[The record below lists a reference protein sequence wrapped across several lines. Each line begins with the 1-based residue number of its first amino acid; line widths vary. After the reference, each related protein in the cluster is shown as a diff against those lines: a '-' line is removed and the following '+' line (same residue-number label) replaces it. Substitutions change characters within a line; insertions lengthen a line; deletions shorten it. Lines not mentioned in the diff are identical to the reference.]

1 MNTYITAATVRE
13 LREKRGLTQAQL
25 AEMLHISDKTVSK
38 WETGKGL
45 PDISLVEPLAQA
57 LGVSVIELMQ
67 GERVQNRN
75 VSGNMLR
82 CRFYVC
88 PICGNVIHTLGEALI
103 SCCGVTLPPLSA
115 EDCDSEHGIDMQ
127 SVEDEQFVTL
137 SHPMTKEHYISF
149 VACVTADRCQIVKL
163 YPEGE
168 AQTRLPVRRFGM
180 LYAYCNRHGLFR
192 KKLG

>member
-1 MNTYITAATVRE
+1 MDTYITGAVVRE

-38 WETGKGL
+38 WETAKGL

-67 GERVQNRN
+67 GERITNRN
-75 VSGNMLR
+75 LSGNMQR

-88 PICGNVIHTLGEALI
+88 PICGNIVHTLGEAVI
-103 SCCGVTLPPLSA
+103 SCCGVTLPPLVA
-115 EDCDSEHGIDMQ
+115 EECDGEHLIEMQ
-127 SVEDEQFVTL
+127 SVEDEKFVTL
-137 SHPMTKEHYISF
+137 SHPMTKGHYISF
-149 VACVTADRCQIVKL
+149 LAYVTPDRCQIVKL

-168 AQTRLPVRRFGM
+168 AQARLPVRRLGTV
-180 LYAYCNRHGLFR
+180 YAYCNRHGLF
-192 KKLG
+192 KKKA

>member
-1 MNTYITAATVRE
+1 MDTYITGAVVRE

-38 WETGKGL
+38 WETAKGL

-67 GERVQNRN
+67 GERITNRN
-75 VSGNMLR
+75 LSGNMQR

-88 PICGNVIHTLGEALI
+88 PICGNIVHTLGEAVI
-103 SCCGVTLPPLSA
+103 SCCGVTLPPLVA
-115 EDCDSEHGIDMQ
+115 EECDGEHLIEMQ
-127 SVEDEQFVTL
+127 SVEDEKFVTL
-137 SHPMTKEHYISF
+137 SHPMTKGHYISF
-149 VACVTADRCQIVKL
+149 LAYVTPDRCQIVKL

-168 AQTRLPVRRFGM
+168 AQARLPVRRLGTV
-180 LYAYCNRHGLFR
+180 YAYCNRHGLF
-192 KKLG
+192 KLKP

>member
-13 LREKRGLTQAQL
+13 LREKRGLTQASL

-103 SCCGVTLPPLSA
+103 SCCGVTLPPLVA

-137 SHPMTKEHYISF
+137 AHPMTKEHYISF
-149 VACVTADRCQIVKL
+149 VAYVTSDRCQIVKL

-168 AQTRLPVRRFGM
+168 AQLRLPVRRFGM
-180 LYAYCNRHGLFR
+180 LYAYCIRHGLFR